1 MSTENLPQSP
11 EQSPEQPPRKP
22 RVAVVFGG
30 RSSEHGIS
38 VVTAGAVLGAIDRTK
53 YDVLPI
59 GITRDGRWALTA
71 DEPERMAITDRRTP
85 DVDELAESTE
95 GGVVLPVDPA
105 NREVVYS
112 EPGSVPKALGEV
124 DVVFPV
130 LHGPYGEDGTLQ
142 GLLELSGVPYVG
154 SGVLASAVGQDK
166 EYMKAVFTSYGL
178 KVGPYVVIR
187 PREWEQDRS
196 GARAKIVD
204 FAGEHGWPLF
214 VKPARAG
221 SSIGITKV
229 DDLAGLDEAIEEAR
243 RHDPKILVEA
253 ALRGREIECGVLEFE
268 DGPRASVPAEIPPPS
283 EHAYYDFEAKY
294 IDSTPGIVPAPLTDE
309 QTAEVR
315 RLAVEAFDAA
325 SCEGLVRADFFLTE
339 DDEFVINEIN
349 TMPGFTPISMYP
361 QMWQATGVGYPGGG
375 AGRARAPRR
384 RPGGLRCRSRPRP
397 PRRRPPRGP
406 PSRSMISGFPSP
418 PPAGGSV
425 RSAFRH
431 NSVTDAPGP
440 GSAGTAADSPSSAE
454 GQPATEIDR
463 RDRAGEGLEMNDRT
477 GQGAGDAVH
486 LLDLGDHHA
495 TQLVDGVGLGAD
507 DDVIG
512 SCHVLGL
519 DHSRDLADR
528 LGDGRRLAD
537 LRLDQDVRLY
547 HGTSRAATRI
557 MWGKGTPRYRVAA
570 PRGETRGGRAVR
582 AGVPR

>member
-11 EQSPEQPPRKP
+11 EQSPEQPARKP

-38 VVTAGAVLGAIDRTK
+38 VVTAGAVLAAIDRTK

-71 DEPERMAITDRRTP
+71 DEPERMAITARRTP
-85 DVDELAESTE
+85 DVEELAESTE
-95 GGVVLPVDPA
+95 GAVVLPVDPA
-105 NREVVYS
+105 SREVVYS

-178 KVGPYVVIR
+178 KVGPYAVIR

-196 GARAKIVD
+196 AARKKVVD

-229 DDLAGLDEAIEEAR
+229 DDLSGLDEAIEEAR

-294 IDSTPGIVPAPLTDE
+294 IDSTPGVVPAPLTDE
-309 QTAEVR
+309 ETAEVR
-315 RLAVEAFDAA
+315 RLAVAAFDAA

-361 QMWQATGVGYPGGG
+361 QMWQATGVSYPELVDRLVQ
-375 AGRARAPRR
+375 AALRR
-384 RPGGLRCRSRPRP
+384 STGLR
-397 PRRRPPRGP
+397 
-406 PSRSMISGFPSP
+406 
-418 PPAGGSV
+418 
-425 RSAFRH
+425 
-431 NSVTDAPGP
+431 
-440 GSAGTAADSPSSAE
+440 
-454 GQPATEIDR
+454 
-463 RDRAGEGLEMNDRT
+463 
-477 GQGAGDAVH
+477 
-486 LLDLGDHHA
+486 
-495 TQLVDGVGLGAD
+495 
-507 DDVIG
+507 
-512 SCHVLGL
+512 
-519 DHSRDLADR
+519 
-528 LGDGRRLAD
+528 
-537 LRLDQDVRLY
+537 
-547 HGTSRAATRI
+547 
-557 MWGKGTPRYRVAA
+557 
-570 PRGETRGGRAVR
+570 
-582 AGVPR
+582 